1 MNKINKM
8 LTALAAFT
16 ILSITGANS
25 LELRTGLSA
34 NGMAGYANVE
44 EKLKDSN
51 RISNQEAIV
60 ATSFAS
66 VFAEVSVDEAM
77 GLGIGVM
84 YAPEVLATDTETR
97 AIQPSGTG
105 DSGDQIAKAEF
116 EDLMQ
121 LYLTLP
127 IGDGGAY
134 VKGGYMQMTMTTNE
148 TLATGSSYPD
158 EEIDGTFV
166 GAGYQSDIGDAG
178 VFWRAEGQYQMLDDI
193 SLTGSEEGGT
203 SGSKNV
209 ISAELGS
216 VMASFSIGMKF

>member
-51 RISNQEAIV
+51 RISNQEAVV
-60 ATSFAS
+60 ATTFAS

-97 AIQPSGTG
+97 AIQPSATG
-105 DSGDQIAKAEF
+105 DSGNQIAKAEF

-134 VKGGYMQMTMTTNE
+134 VKGGYMQITMTTNE
-148 TLATGSSYPD
+148 NLATGSSYPKA
-158 EEIDGTFV
+158 FP
-166 GAGYQSDIGDAG
+166 
-178 VFWRAEGQYQMLDDI
+178 
-193 SLTGSEEGGT
+193 
-203 SGSKNV
+203 KN
-209 ISAELGS
+209 L
-216 VMASFSIGMKF
+216 

>member
-1 MNKINKM
+1 
-8 LTALAAFT
+8 
-16 ILSITGANS
+16 
-25 LELRTGLSA
+25 
-34 NGMAGYANVE
+34 
-44 EKLKDSN
+44 
-51 RISNQEAIV
+51 
-60 ATSFAS
+60 
-66 VFAEVSVDEAM
+66 
-77 GLGIGVM
+77 
-84 YAPEVLATDTETR
+84 
-97 AIQPSGTG
+97 
-105 DSGDQIAKAEF
+105 
-116 EDLMQ
+116 
-121 LYLTLP
+121 
-127 IGDGGAY
+127 
-134 VKGGYMQMTMTTNE
+134 MQMTMTTNE